1 MCLYFSN
8 YSKTLTSEIRQDSHA
23 MQSDAKVQEF
33 RTDQDLR
40 SKIEELTDDVNS
52 NTHNINIISVCLIF
66 LYFW

>member
-33 RTDQDLR
+33 RTDQDLH

-66 LYFW
+66 LYF